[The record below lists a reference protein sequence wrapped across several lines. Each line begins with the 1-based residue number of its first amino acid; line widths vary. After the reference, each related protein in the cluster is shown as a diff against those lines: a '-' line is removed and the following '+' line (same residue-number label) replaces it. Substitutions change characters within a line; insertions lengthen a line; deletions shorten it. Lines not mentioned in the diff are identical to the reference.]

1 MNVIELFAKFVM
13 DTSDL
18 DKGLKGAE
26 SKLSSFSGVVGSGL
40 AGTAKLGAAALAT
53 TATVA
58 VGAATAVAAV
68 AKQSADAYAEYQQLQ
83 GGIQTLFNDGGKA
96 AAKYRAELEATNA
109 TEAEIA
115 RAMANF
121 EDPTATVMKNAANA
135 YKTAGMSANQY
146 MNTVINMAAS
156 LNKATGD
163 MEESTKLADMAITD
177 MSDNV
182 NKMGTTMEMV
192 ENAYRGFTRGN
203 FTMLDNL
210 ALGYAGTKEGMQ
222 ELLADAEKISGIK
235 YDISSYADIV
245 QAIHVVQTEMGITG
259 TTAAEAAD
267 TISGSA
273 GALAA
278 AWDNLILGLADKNA
292 DLGEL
297 INNVVESAKT
307 AFTNILPVFTQAI
320 HGIGDLVGQIAPVI
334 ADELP
339 GIIDQ
344 VLPPLIDAASSLI
357 SSVIDAIPGLLG
369 VLEQNSE
376 MLISS
381 LLDIINNTLIDSIS
395 SSLPDLIPAIT
406 DGLSKALDAL
416 TSADTITK
424 LANSAVTLMQSFTA
438 GIIKA
443 IPTLLKTL
451 PTLLGN
457 LVSGYFGAIGEMMK
471 VSSDRTSNP
480 IIEAFQSLF
489 SEETMNDIL
498 ESIKGAITMS
508 GDALVELGGV
518 FLDFF
523 SSALNEMSESDETS
537 EGIMS
542 LVMSTIDQL
551 FVFLED
557 YLQEFEQKMI
567 PIMEKLWPTIIRL
580 VGKMFEKVAE
590 IVGVIA
596 PYITQIVSGLT
607 KVLVDSGTLQILITG
622 WVDVFKAIV
631 KALPDIIKPLL
642 MSVPS
647 IIVDLSTAFID
658 CIPDLIECGFEIIAA
673 IVTAIPDII
682 KALVDEAPNIIDAL
696 IEGFTQNDLTQKYVE
711 VFTDVWNAVKST
723 GESKLVEIWEGIENK
738 IHEVYASVLEILWPV
753 LDIILPFLDAVQNLF
768 ESLGRLV
775 AVIFALIWQK
785 IKDDLE
791 KVWSKI
797 QEVWQAIIDFISPI
811 LDDIKAKVEEI
822 WNGIVDFLT
831 PVIDVLKTIIDE
843 AFQFIYD
850 NAVQPLLNLKDK
862 VEEIFNGIKDFILEF
877 VDGALDWGGDMINNF
892 AQGITN
898 GLDTLTGAID
908 DITGTLSANLEHS
921 VPDEGP
927 LSDDDKWMPDMM
939 QSFAKGIRDNTR
951 LVDNAIVDAFD
962 FRSMLGGNGT
972 PGGGGGLITPTAS
985 QPIQVTLVLDK
996 QQLGKVVFDL
1006 NNQERQRVG
1015 VTLGKEAF
1023 A

>member
-26 SKLSSFSGVVGSGL
+26 SKLSSFSSVVGSGL
-40 AGTAKLGAAALAT
+40 AGAAKLGAAALAT

-83 GGIQTLFNDGGKA
+83 GGIQTLFDDGGKA

-121 EDPTATVMKNAANA
+121 DDPTATVMKNAANA

-156 LNKATGD
+156 LNKSTGD
-163 MEESTKLADMAITD
+163 MEESTRLADMAITD

-273 GALAA
+273 GALSA

-344 VLPPLIDAASSLI
+344 VLPPLLDAASSLI
-357 SSVIDAIPGLLG
+357 TSVIDAIPGLLG

-376 MLISS
+376 MLINS
-381 LLDIINNTLIDSIS
+381 LLDIISTILNGIYTFVVEDLDSLLSTIMESVVAPLLSELPHLLAVVINIAGQIIS
-395 SSLPDLIPAIT
+395 SLADQLPGLMVTLVQTIVDLLGTLLAEDNITYIIGLATEIISALADGIVGAIPVLVGAIPDILIGLVNGLVDGIGIILDTIPDIYESIEQALLDNADELWAGVLELITTIFTRLPDLIGDVAT
-406 DGLSKALDAL
+406 
-416 TSADTITK
+416 
-424 LANSAVTLMQSFTA
+424 F
-438 GIIKA
+438 
-443 IPTLLKTL
+443 
-451 PTLLGN
+451 
-457 LVSGYFGAIGEMMK
+457 IGEMFTTVVDLIKQAWKDKGPEILEMVRKFLTEDLPPMAKEMGKK
-471 VSSDRTSNP
+471 VP
-480 IIEAFQSLF
+480 EFIEAVAKFIKQIFDDLEIDPEAI
-489 SEETMNDIL
+489 SELITNIL
-498 ESIKGAITMS
+498 T
-508 GDALVELGGV
+508 
-518 FLDFF
+518 
-523 SSALNEMSESDETS
+523 
-537 EGIMS
+537 
-542 LVMSTIDQL
+542 L
-551 FVFLED
+551 FVD
-557 YLQEFEQKMI
+557 YLVIAI
-567 PIMEKLWPTIIRL
+567 PIVLETLTNIIL
-580 VGKMFEKVAE
+580 A
-590 IVGVIA
+590 IA
-596 PYITQIVSGLT
+596 Q
-607 KVLVDSGTLQILITG
+607 VL
-622 WVDVFKAIV
+622 
-631 KALPDIIKPLL
+631 
-642 MSVPS
+642 
-647 IIVDLSTAFID
+647 
-658 CIPDLIECGFEIIAA
+658 PDLIEPLALLIPTILTTLITVLIDNLPILLGAIIRIIAA
-673 IVTAIPDII
+673 IVVALPDICKAIVLAIPGILDSIMMALANII
-682 KALVDEAPNIIDAL
+682 VSLEDLLIKIRDKMLEALNKFAALVIEA
-696 IEGFTQNDLTQKYVE
+696 
-711 VFTDVWNAVKST
+711 
-723 GESKLVEIWEGIENK
+723 
-738 IHEVYASVLEILWPV
+738 
-753 LDIILPFLDAVQNLF
+753 LDF
-768 ESLGRLV
+768 
-775 AVIFALIWQK
+775 WQ
-785 IKDDLE
+785 
-791 KVWSKI
+791 
-797 QEVWQAIIDFISPI
+797 P
-811 LDDIKAKVEEI
+811 
-822 WNGIVDFLT
+822 
-831 PVIDVLKTIIDE
+831 
-843 AFQFIYD
+843 IYD
-850 NAVQPLLNLKDK
+850 NAMTWLADLIVGFEDWITDIWNDITGFYDDLMLEIAGWIIDIGDK
-862 VEEIFNGIKDFILEF
+862 FTEIADKIKEIITGLIDQ
-877 VDGALDWGGDMINNF
+877 ALTWGGDLVDNF
-892 AQGITN
+892 VKGITDN
-898 GLDTLTGAID
+898 D
-908 DITGTLSANLEHS
+908 DLEDAVGEEGVAGTVRKFLHFSK
-921 VPDEGP
+921 PDEGP
-927 LSDDDKWMPDMM
+927 LADFDTYAPDMM
-939 QSFAKGIRDNTR
+939 ELFAKGITDNTR
-951 LVDNAIVDAFD
+951 VVGDAVRGAFD
-962 FRSMLGGNGT
+962 FGGMIT
-972 PGGGGGLITPTAS
+972 GGMPTGAQMPGLITPTAS
-985 QPIQVTLVLDK
+985 QPVQVTLVLDK
-996 QQLGKVVFDL
+996 QQLGKVIFDL

>member
-26 SKLSSFSGVVGSGL
+26 SKLSSFSSVVGSGL
-40 AGTAKLGAAALAT
+40 AGAAKLGAAALAT

-68 AKQSADAYAEYQQLQ
+68 AKQSANAYAEYQQLQ

-96 AAKYRAELEATNA
+96 AAEYRAELEATNA

-121 EDPTATVMKNAANA
+121 EDPTATVMENAANA

-156 LNKATGD
+156 LNKSTGD

-210 ALGYAGTKEGMQ
+210 ALGYSGSQAGME

-259 TTAAEAAD
+259 TTAEEAAD

-273 GALAA
+273 GALSA

-307 AFTNILPVFTQAI
+307 AFTNILPVFTQAVR
-320 HGIGDLVGQIAPVI
+320 GIGDLVGQIAPVI

-344 VLPPLIDAASSLI
+344 VLPPLLDTASSLI
-357 SSVIDAIPGLLG
+357 TSVIDAIPGLLG

-376 MLISS
+376 MLINN
-381 LLDIINNTLIDSIS
+381 LLDIINTLIDSIS

-438 GIIKA
+438 GIINA

-451 PTLLGN
+451 PMLLGN
-457 LVSGYFGAIGEMMK
+457 LVSGVFGAIGELMK
-471 VSSDRTSNP
+471 VSSDKTSNP

-489 SEETMNDIL
+489 SEETMNGIL

-508 GDALVELGGV
+508 GDALIELGGV

-557 YLQEFEQKMI
+557 YLPKFEQKMI
-567 PIMEKLWPTIIRL
+567 PILEKLWPTIIRL
-580 VGKMFEKVAE
+580 AGKMFEKYAE

-596 PYITQIVSGLT
+596 QYIPEIVSGLV

-622 WVDVFKAIV
+622 YVDVFKAV
-631 KALPDIIKPLL
+631 VHALPDIIKPLL
-642 MSVPS
+642 MAVPS
-647 IIVDLSTAFID
+647 IIVDLSTAFMD
-658 CIPDLIECGFEIIAA
+658 CTPDLIECGFMIVAA
-673 IVTAIPDII
+673 IVAAIPDII
-682 KALVDEAPNIIDAL
+682 KALVDEAPNITDAL
-696 IEGFTQNDLTQKYVE
+696 IEVFTQNDLMQKFVE
-711 VFTDVWNAVKST
+711 MVTDVWDGVKST
-723 GESKLVEIWEGIENK
+723 GENKLAEIWETITTKLDEIWQG
-738 IHEVYASVLEILWPV
+738 VLNFLEPILS
-753 LDIILPFLDAVQNLF
+753 ILVPYWEAVGNLF
-768 ESLGRLV
+768 RSLLNL
-775 AVIFALIWQK
+775 AATIFALIWQTIRNK
-785 IKDDLE
+785 LE
-791 KVWSKI
+791 EIWSKI

-822 WNGIVDFLT
+822 WNGIVDFIT
-831 PVIDVLKTIIDE
+831 PVIDGLKTTIDE

-850 NAVQPLLNLKDK
+850 NAVQPLLDLKDK

-877 VDGALDWGGDMINNF
+877 VDGALNWGGDMINNF
-892 AQGITN
+892 AEGMTGGI
-898 GLDTLTGAID
+898 DKLTGAID
-908 DITGTLSANLEHS
+908 TVTGKLSANLEHS

-962 FRSMLGGNGT
+962 FRGMLGGNGT
-972 PGGGGGLITPTAS
+972 PGGGGLITPTAS

>member
-13 DTSDL
+13 DTSEL
-18 DKGLKGAE
+18 DRGLKGAE

-40 AGTAKLGAAALAT
+40 AGAAKLGAAALAT
-53 TATVA
+53 TATA
-58 VGAATAVAAV
+58 AIGAATAVAAV

-156 LNKATGD
+156 LNKSTGD

-182 NKMGTTMEMV
+182 NKMGTTMEAV

-203 FTMLDNL
+203 FSMLDNL

-339 GIIDQ
+339 GITDQ

-357 SSVIDAIPGLLG
+357 SSVTDAIPGLLG
-369 VLEQNSE
+369 VLKQNSE
-376 MLISS
+376 MLTSS
-381 LLDIINNTLIDSIS
+381 LLDIISTILNGIYTFVVEDLDSLLSTITESVVAPLLSELPHLLSVVINIAGQIISSLADQLPGLMTLLVQTIVDLLGTLLSEDNISYILGLATEIISALADGIIGAIPILANAIPDILIGIINSLVGDGGIGMLLDVIPDIYESIEQALIDNSDELLEGLLVLWETIARNIPELLSNAIGFVSEMVTTIIDLFHQIWDEKGPEIMETLKKFMTEEVPKIS
-395 SSLPDLIPAIT
+395 SEI
-406 DGLSKALDAL
+406 SKQAPVL
-416 TSADTITK
+416 
-424 LANSAVTLMQSFTA
+424 
-438 GIIKA
+438 
-443 IPTLLKTL
+443 
-451 PTLLGN
+451 
-457 LVSGYFGAIGEMMK
+457 FGAIIE
-471 VSSDRTSNP
+471 
-480 IIEAFQSLF
+480 IISQLLTALPE
-489 SEETMNDIL
+489 I
-498 ESIKGAITMS
+498 IT
-508 GDALVELGGV
+508 
-518 FLDFF
+518 
-523 SSALNEMSESDETS
+523 
-537 EGIMS
+537 
-542 LVMSTIDQL
+542 VMSS
-551 FVFLED
+551 F
-557 YLQEFEQKMI
+557 
-567 PIMEKLWPTIIRL
+567 
-580 VGKMFEKVAE
+580 
-590 IVGVIA
+590 
-596 PYITQIVSGLT
+596 
-607 KVLVDSGTLQILITG
+607 
-622 WVDVFKAIV
+622 
-631 KALPDIIKPLL
+631 LPDIIKLFADTFVLLLPIMIEELTSVALMLAEQLPEKIITPLAL
-642 MSVPS
+642 IIPELLTALTSV
-647 IIVDLSTAFID
+647 I
-658 CIPDLIECGFEIIAA
+658 IEC
-673 IVTAIPDII
+673 
-682 KALVDEAPNIIDAL
+682 
-696 IEGFTQNDLTQKYVE
+696 
-711 VFTDVWNAVKST
+711 
-723 GESKLVEIWEGIENK
+723 
-738 IHEVYASVLEILWPV
+738 
-753 LDIILPFLDAVQNLF
+753 LPIFLDAIFRIAAAIAVALPDVCKAIYLAIPAIIDSIMMALANILV
-768 ESLGRLV
+768 RLKDL
-775 AVIFALIWQK
+775 LIK
-785 IKDDLE
+785 IKDKTLE
-791 KVWSKI
+791 TLNKLADRVI
-797 QEVWQAIIDFISPI
+797 EALDFWQP
-811 LDDIKAKVEEI
+811 
-822 WNGIVDFLT
+822 
-831 PVIDVLKTIIDE
+831 
-843 AFQFIYD
+843 IYD
-850 NAVQPLLNLKDK
+850 NAMTWLADLVVGFEDWITDIWEDITGFYDDLMLKFADWIIDIGDK
-862 VEEIFNGIKDFILEF
+862 FTEIADKIKEIITGLIDQ
-877 VDGALDWGGDMINNF
+877 ALTWGGDLVDNF
-892 AQGITN
+892 VKGITDN
-898 GLDTLTGAID
+898 D
-908 DITGTLSANLEHS
+908 DLEDAVGEEGVAGTVRKFLHFSK
-921 VPDEGP
+921 PDEGP
-927 LSDDDKWMPDMM
+927 LADFDSYAPDMM
-939 QSFAKGIRDNTR
+939 ELFAKGITDNTR
-951 LVDNAIVDAFD
+951 VVGDAVRGAFD
-962 FRSMLGGNGT
+962 FGGMIKGGMPTGAQRS
-972 PGGGGGLITPTAS
+972 GLITPTAS
-985 QPIQVTLVLDK
+985 QPVQVTLVLDK